1 MTAPTTQA
9 EQEDAVRRYTWI
21 GDDCPEGWR
30 RVGSIDVADPADIVT
45 ARSKGRR
52 IGEIY
57 HGGSYSVAEP
67 CCADTYARTPLGER
81 ADELEWK
88 VGDLQEDLKFAEAQ
102 RDQLAADLRKAR
114 EERDAHFMS
123 LAAATCEL
131 MRGAHSGGAEI
142 QALRKVCL
150 LQARELKRL
159 DPDGDTPVDLN
170 AAMEKLRAALTPD
183 PTDAGGTAKGDDHG

>member
-9 EQEDAVRRYTWI
+9 EQEDAVRERYTVVYE
-21 GDDCPEGWR
+21 GDSTGVKILSGEAATGRAVTVMAGDLWEEAR
-30 RVGSIDVADPADIVT
+30 TLRAERDAAVTRAAEEEVGAAMDRAFREIADL
-45 ARSKGRR
+45 R
-52 IGEIY
+52 
-57 HGGSYSVAEP
+57 VAE
-67 CCADTYARTPLGER
+67 
-81 ADELEWK
+81 
-88 VGDLQEDLKFAEAQ
+88 VEAQ